1 MPTIQGKIVNAF
13 PPRSGQND
21 RGSWMAQDFL
31 LESYDQPYPRRCLF
45 SVWGADRLQQ
55 FNIKEGDDLAVD
67 IDIDARE
74 YQGRWYNSVRAWRVA
89 RITPPQ
95 PQGAPAVGDAPF
107 AAAGAPIGTAG
118 SQNNTAGSQNN
129 TGAPLPPPQSTN
141 FATDPLGG
149 DATEDL
155 PF

>member
-1 MPTIQGKIVNAF
+1 MPTIQGKIIRAF
-13 PPRSGQND
+13 EPRSGKND

-45 SVWGADRLQQ
+45 SVWGEDRLQQ

-67 IDIDARE
+67 IDLDARE
-74 YQGRWYNSVRAWRVA
+74 YNGRFYNSVRAWRVV

-95 PQGAPAVGDAPF
+95 PAPA
-107 AAAGAPIGTAG
+107 AAEMPIGG
-118 SQNNTAGSQNN
+118 SAPLPPPQ
-129 TGAPLPPPQSTN
+129 TGAPLPPPQEG
-141 FATDPLGG
+141 ATLPSPPADPLGG
-149 DATEDL
+149 DVTEDL

>member
-1 MPTIQGKIVNAF
+1 MPTIQGKIIRTF
-13 PPRSGQND
+13 EQRSGQND

-67 IDIDARE
+67 VDLDARE
-74 YQGRWYNSVRAWRVA
+74 FNGRYYNSVRAWRVV

-95 PQGAPAVGDAPF
+95 PQTDV
-107 AAAGAPIGTAG
+107 AAGGQVGIG
-118 SQNNTAGSQNN
+118 Q
-129 TGAPLPPPQSTN
+129 PLPPSAPVAGAALAAS
-141 FATDPLGG
+141 AAVVAVPPPTDPLMAGG
-149 DATEDL
+149 ETEDL

>member
-1 MPTIQGKIVNAF
+1 
-13 PPRSGQND
+13 
-21 RGSWMAQDFL
+21 MAQDFL

-45 SVWGADRLQQ
+45 SVWGEERLQQ

-67 IDIDARE
+67 IDLDARE
-74 YQGRWYNSVRAWRVA
+74 YQGRYYNSVRAWRVV

-95 PQGAPAVGDAPF
+95 PQAAVASEPPIGVGAPPPPPAADGSITVPTPLDAL
-107 AAAGAPIGTAG
+107 AAG
-118 SQNNTAGSQNN
+118 N
-129 TGAPLPPPQSTN
+129 
-141 FATDPLGG
+141 PLGG

>member
-1 MPTIQGKIVNAF
+1 
-13 PPRSGQND
+13 
-21 RGSWMAQDFL
+21 MAQDFL

-95 PQGAPAVGDAPF
+95 PQGAPAAPQ
-107 AAAGAPIGTAG
+107 ATIGA
-118 SQNNTAGSQNN
+118 
-129 TGAPLPPPQSTN
+129 GAPLPPPQVPLPG
-141 FATDPLGG
+141 ADPLGG

>member
-1 MPTIQGKIVNAF
+1 MPTIQGKIIRTF
-13 PPRSGQND
+13 EPRSGQND

-67 IDIDARE
+67 IDLDARE
-74 YQGRWYNSVRAWRVA
+74 YNGRYYNSVRAWRVV

-95 PQGAPAVGDAPF
+95 PQVDSVAD
-107 AAAGAPIGTAG
+107 APIGVG
-118 SQNNTAGSQNN
+118 Q
-129 TGAPLPPPQSTN
+129 PLPPPSSMGGA
-141 FATDPLGG
+141 ATVSPDSVPPSADPLMAG
-149 DATEDL
+149 DVTEDL